1 MRRLF
6 TTSEARELG
15 LTPEALRWGSHVGR
29 FTSIG
34 RGVYGDGPADPT
46 ALDWARAHVLRRG
59 IEARGSLAGVL
70 HGLDSVW
77 LDGRPTR
84 RDRLPAEWTVI
95 VAGQPCAD
103 GLHTLIDLA
112 AYLDDLR
119 WEQAL
124 ESALRKRLTSLGAL
138 EDALPALG
146 RSRVP
151 GTARM
156 RRVLTL
162 RRPHGTPPTGS
173 LLETHAVQL
182 ARHVP
187 ELGDLE
193 RQYIVY
199 DESGLF
205 IAQLDL
211 CKPEIGFFFELD
223 GEQHKDQPVY
233 DAMRETAVV
242 AAKGWLPGRF
252 TWTECTRL
260 PNHTKRRMRGVAL
273 QAIGNWRARNL
284 ATA

>member
-6 TTSEARELG
+6 TTAEARDMG
-15 LTPEALRWGSHVGR
+15 LTPEALRWGSATGR
-29 FTSIG
+29 FVSLG
-34 RGVYGDGPADPT
+34 RAVYGDGPSKPT
-46 ALDWARAHVLRRG
+46 QLDWARARVLRRG
-59 IEARGSLAGVL
+59 VEARGSLAGVL

-84 RDRLPAEWTVI
+84 RDRLPVEWTVM

-103 GLHTLIDLA
+103 ALHTLIDLA
-112 AYLDDLR
+112 AYLGDLR

-124 ESALRKRLTSLGAL
+124 ESALRNGLTSLAAL

-151 GTARM
+151 GTTRI
-156 RRVLTL
+156 RRVLAL
-162 RRPHGTPPTGS
+162 RRPYGASATGS

-182 ARHVP
+182 AREVP

-193 RQYIVY
+193 RQYEVY
-199 DESGLF
+199 DENGLF
-205 IAQLDL
+205 VARLDL

-233 DAMRETAVV
+233 DSLRETAIV
-242 AAKGWLPGRF
+242 AARGWLPGRF
-252 TWTECTRL
+252 TWTECTRF

-273 QAIGNWRARNL
+273 QARQNWLARRRAS
-284 ATA
+284 A